1 MRRDEVV
8 RMCGAALIAVVV
20 LSCGGPVVEMA
31 ADAFLS
37 DASVDAVSD
46 AAAQP
51 TCGNCTTGGALRIV
65 TADTDPTRLV
75 RGIAGPSDEEDPV
88 IAGPFVLTDIEFERA
103 NSVDASI
110 TPTNCYDE
118 NTERLVDV
126 ESGRAP
132 MHGGRF
138 FVPAGFSL
146 CLRVSVGD
154 VYWAGFRPYD

>member
-1 MRRDEVV
+1 MKREEIV
-8 RMCGAALIAVVV
+8 RMMGAGLIAVVV

-46 AAAQP
+46 AEAQP
-51 TCGNCTTGGALRIV
+51 MCGNCTTGGALRMV

-75 RGIAGPSDEEDPV
+75 RGVASSSDEAEPA

-103 NSVDASI
+103 NSVDATI
-110 TPTNCYDE
+110 TRGDCYDE
-118 NTERLVDV
+118 ELERLVDID
-126 ESGRAP
+126 SGRAP

-138 FVPAGFSL
+138 LVPAGQSL
-146 CLRVSVGD
+146 CLRVPVGS

>member
-8 RMCGAALIAVVV
+8 RMFGAALIAVVV

-37 DASVDAVSD
+37 DASVDAVGD

-75 RGIAGPSDEEDPV
+75 RGSAGPSEGPV

-103 NSVDASI
+103 NSVDAVI
-110 TPTNCYDE
+110 TPSDECYDDDA
-118 NTERLVDV
+118 ERLVDV
-126 ESGRAP
+126 DSGRAP

-138 FVPAGFSL
+138 VVPAGFSL
-146 CLRVSVGD
+146 CLQVSVGR